1 MQACFFIYSPLRSSL
16 ASILIFMDKLTG
28 AVERITFYNPEN
40 GYSVL
45 RLRPEVRGRQR
56 LPGLSRDGLITV
68 VGNLPEVSPG
78 EHLKLQG
85 IWDTHPKHGKQ
96 FKAEIC
102 EQALPSSVAGMV
114 SYLGSKHS

>member
-1 MQACFFIYSPLRSSL
+1 
-16 ASILIFMDKLTG
+16 MDKLAG
-28 AVERITFYNPEN
+28 SVEHITFYNQEN
-40 GYSVL
+40 GCTVL

-78 EHLKLQG
+78 EHLKLKG
-85 IWDTHPKHGKQ
+85 IWDTHPKHDKQ

-102 EQALPSSVAGMV
+102 EQALPSTIAGLA
-114 SYLGSKHS
+114 SYLGSGMVKGIGPKLPYRPQERHAF